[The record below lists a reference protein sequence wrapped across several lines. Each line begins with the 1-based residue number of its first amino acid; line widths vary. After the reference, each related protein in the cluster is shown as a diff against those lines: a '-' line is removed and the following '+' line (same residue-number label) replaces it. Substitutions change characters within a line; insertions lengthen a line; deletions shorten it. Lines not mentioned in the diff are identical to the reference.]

1 MVLSGAVVM
10 YTPTLGAVV
19 AAKFV
24 ERQPRVLLNLRRD
37 DYGERDGDRGEQPW
51 CSW

>member
-1 MVLSGAVVM
+1 MVLSGAVMM

-24 ERQPRVLLNLRRD
+24 ERQLPYR
-37 DYGERDGDRGEQPW
+37 
-51 CSW
+51 